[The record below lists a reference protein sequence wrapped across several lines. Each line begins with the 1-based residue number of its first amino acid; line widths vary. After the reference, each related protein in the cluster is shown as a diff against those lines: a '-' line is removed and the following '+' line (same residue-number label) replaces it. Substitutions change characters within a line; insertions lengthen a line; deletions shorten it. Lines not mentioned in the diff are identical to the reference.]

1 MIHAVFFDI
10 GGTVH
15 TQDATP
21 ESDRDYIRRLWCFL
35 HMNHIY
41 TAETPEQLL
50 EHINA
55 GAKAYKSYTE
65 QELIELPPDMIW
77 QKFFLKDFDIPA
89 EKLAGLG
96 EELCYMFD
104 RYRKH
109 IVKREG
115 LKETLEALRQ
125 RGYRLGVISN
135 LMSTTF
141 VPRILEEH
149 GIAQYFETI
158 TMSSVCG
165 IRKPRPEIF
174 EIALNEMR
182 IGKEQA
188 AYVGDTISR
197 DVRGVRNAGWPLMI
211 QTYLIVFPLLD
222 MISTSFTLAQKDARL
237 AGGTAGS
244 FTLYY
249 WQRLLGSALTKQ
261 MLLQP
266 LLNSLLIGV
275 CVSFFAILIGSVLAW
290 LMVRTDL
297 PFKPFFSLA
306 VIIPYMIPSWCK
318 SQAWLTMFKTERIGG
333 APGFLMS
340 LGINVPD
347 WLAYGPIAIIT
358 VLSLHYYAY
367 AYLLVSAALNSIN
380 SELEEMGEIQGAGKA
395 TILRKITF
403 PLVLPAMLSAVIL
416 TFSKAI
422 GTFGVINYLGSKV
435 NFVTLSSQL
444 YMNSKSQNTQTAF
457 AMALIMIC
465 IASISVFVNQKL
477 IGSRKSYATIGG
489 KGGRS
494 TPIRLGKH
502 KPLITAVLF
511 LFFVFGII
519 MPIALLILESF
530 MLRQGDY
537 SLSNLTLH
545 YWIGDPIATV
555 MEGQP
560 GIFKNANFI
569 NSLINSLKLTFV
581 NGVFGTIFGQIIGY
595 ICAKGRG
602 KLHGKVV
609 EQLVFIPYLI
619 PSIAFGG
626 IFLSM
631 FSAPQQ
637 LFGVTLVPSLYGTF
651 ALLTITSVVKHL
663 PFASRAGTSNMLQ
676 IGGELEEAAEIA
688 GAGFFKRFIR
698 IVFPLSK
705 GGFVSGFMLIFVSI
719 MKELDLIILLMT
731 PKTSTLPYLAFQYQN
746 SNSPQA
752 SDCVAIVMF
761 SIVFLVYALANIFGD
776 ADLAKSMGG

>member
-1 MIHAVFFDI
+1 MKPLDQSYSKSRRFKNQVKAVVTNPYNVI
-10 GGTVH
+10 VLV
-15 TQDATP
+15 A
-21 ESDRDYIRRLWCFL
+21 IV
-35 HMNHIY
+35 
-41 TAETPEQLL
+41 LL
-50 EHINA
+50 
-55 GAKAYKSYTE
+55 
-65 QELIELPPDMIW
+65 
-77 QKFFLKDFDIPA
+77 
-89 EKLAGLG
+89 
-96 EELCYMFD
+96 
-104 RYRKH
+104 
-109 IVKREG
+109 
-115 LKETLEALRQ
+115 
-125 RGYRLGVISN
+125 
-135 LMSTTF
+135 
-141 VPRILEEH
+141 
-149 GIAQYFETI
+149 
-158 TMSSVCG
+158 
-165 IRKPRPEIF
+165 
-174 EIALNEMR
+174 
-182 IGKEQA
+182 
-188 AYVGDTISR
+188 
-197 DVRGVRNAGWPLMI
+197 
-211 QTYLIVFPLLD
+211 TYLIVLPLVD
-222 MISTSFTLAQKDARL
+222 MLSTTFQLAQRDLRAT
-237 AGGTAGS
+237 GGTMADVGK

-249 WQRLLGSALTKQ
+249 WQRLLASDLSWN
-261 MLLQP
+261 LLFKP
-266 LLNSLLIGV
+266 LLNSLTIGV
-275 CVSFFAILIGSVLAW
+275 GVSVCAIALGSILAW
-290 LMVRTDL
+290 LMVRSDL

-306 VIIPYMIPSWCK
+306 VIIPYMIPSWVK
-318 SQAWLTMFKTERIGG
+318 SQAWLSMFKTPRVGG
-333 APGFLMS
+333 APGFIAALMMNA
-340 LGINVPD
+340 GISTERIEAILSPI
-347 WLAYGPIAIIT
+347 AYGRLAIII
-358 VLSLHYYAY
+358 VLTLHYYAY
-367 AYLLVSAALNSIN
+367 TYLLVSAALNSIN

-705 GGFVSGFMLIFVSI
+705 GGFISGFMLIFVSI